1 MLLFCEK
8 CCYNYSSFV
17 PVVHEK
23 VTCQIV
29 ICFSKLV
36 SNCHFNDCRMSLFI
50 INFARYETGLA
61 LCEALGVNLFIWH
74 RNRLYLRGLAKIFAF
89 CFYNSLSIKYL
100 QNIYKS

>member
-17 PVVHEK
+17 PVVHEE

-36 SNCHFNDCRMSLFI
+36 PNCHFNDCRMSLFI

-61 LCEALGVNLFIWH
+61 LPCVRREA
-74 RNRLYLRGLAKIFAF
+74 
-89 CFYNSLSIKYL
+89 
-100 QNIYKS
+100 

>member
-1 MLLFCEK
+1 MLSFCYFVVSFSLSNIEKYTLQSYFFCEK

-17 PVVHEK
+17 PVVHEA

-50 INFARYETGLA
+50 INFARYGTGLA
-61 LCEALGVNLFIWH
+61 LREAW
-74 RNRLYLRGLAKIFAF
+74 A
-89 CFYNSLSIKYL
+89 
-100 QNIYKS
+100 